1 MINFFYTTEYLS
13 TIIRIA
19 ILIII
24 GIPLVRVISS
34 FFASVGKQ
42 RFSAHV
48 GLLTGH
54 IVFYSGL
61 LFLTITILQECGFNV
76 TALLGAAGVL
86 GVAIGFASQTSISN
100 IISGF
105 FLLLERPFSIGDS
118 IKSGEIT
125 GIVESIDLLSIRI
138 RTTDNK
144 LVRLPNEV
152 VLKHHLTNLTYYPI
166 KRVDIL
172 LSVPY
177 SENIQQCTSIA
188 QQAAASNPLFLT
200 NPSPVIMV
208 QKVAQHECTA
218 EMRLFFSLRVW
229 IDTKHFNSA
238 PALLMQKLKEE
249 YDKNNIRITVTHI
262 N

>member
-24 GIPLVRVISS
+24 GIPCVRIISN
-34 FFASVGKQ
+34 FFASVGRK
-42 RFSAHV
+42 RFSAHI

-54 IVFYSGL
+54 VVFYSGL
-61 LFLTITILQECGFNV
+61 LFLGITILQECGFNV

-105 FLLLERPFSIGDS
+105 FLLLERPFSIGDI
-118 IKSGEIT
+118 IKSGEMT
-125 GIVESIDLLSIRI
+125 GTVESIDLLSIRI

-144 LVRLPNEV
+144 LVRLPNEM
-152 VLKHHLTNLTYYPI
+152 VLKHHLTNLTYYSI
-166 KRVDIL
+166 KRINIL

-177 SENIQQCTSIA
+177 TENIEQCKTIA
-188 QQAAASNPLFLT
+188 QKVAASDPLFLT

-208 QKVAQHECTA
+208 QKVAQHECTT

-229 IDTKHFNSA
+229 IDTTYFTSA

-249 YDKNNIRITVTHI
+249 YDKNNITITVTHI